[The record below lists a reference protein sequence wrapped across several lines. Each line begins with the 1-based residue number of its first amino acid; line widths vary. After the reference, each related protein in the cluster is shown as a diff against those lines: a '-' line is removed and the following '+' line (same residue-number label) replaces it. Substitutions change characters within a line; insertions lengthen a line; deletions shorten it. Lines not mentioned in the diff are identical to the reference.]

1 MSEKRSSESY
11 CSLLA
16 VQGDNGSSKHSYT
29 EFKDESRKGSLR
41 VHSLAEFV
49 HGLFDDS
56 LGVRAPAIL
65 IQNRLN
71 QRRIPKG

>member
-1 MSEKRSSESY
+1 MMNTGRVCRGHIRGWSP
-11 CSLLA
+11 
-16 VQGDNGSSKHSYT
+16 GHSYT
-29 EFKDESRKGSLR
+29 GIDLINDESRKGSLR
-41 VHSLAEFV
+41 VHTLAVFV

-71 QRRIPKG
+71 QRRIRKG